1 MNGNTAIFY
10 DVENLLKG
18 YNMPK
23 NYINSISLKSIFK
36 EVKKISIVKR
46 ILVQKAYANWSDSRL
61 SVMKRDINEL
71 GIEPV
76 QIFGFSFYQK
86 KNAADIQLAVDAI
99 DLAYLRNNID
109 IFVIVSGD
117 GGFSAVARKLH
128 EYGKYVIGCGYKS
141 STNQILESICDYFI
155 GINDPEESNN
165 NDENE
170 DNEEKQE
177 LENNLKITN
186 PLVLKM
192 SQSLER
198 LSTHKR
204 EEIIKQSENIL
215 NWFAEDKEARRELAH
230 TGIHLSVIKEAFK
243 YGINDFD
250 PSKVGLS
257 KFIQFLQYASRNT
270 KLKIVVSDKFQTKL
284 TLEDVDFD
292 NFEALPFLDE
302 HFLHSPE
309 NYKSILATGH
319 PRIKIIDSEDF
330 LKITGAIASLREN
343 YNLDSLLEKINGIYP
358 DIESENLNSCLLSLI
373 NLDIFDNVNSGK
385 HISEKVFQLKP
396 EYQDHK
402 VIIKK
407 FRQSIFDKLFSFW
420 GQDLKEKVI
429 DEMILDS

>member
-23 NYINSISLKSIFK
+23 QCINNISLKNIFK
-36 EVKKISIVKR
+36 EVKKIPKVKR

-99 DLAYLRNNID
+99 DLAHVRNNID

-128 EYGKYVIGCGYKS
+128 EYGKYVIACGYKT
-141 STNQILESICDYFI
+141 STNQILESMCDDFI
-155 GINDPEESNN
+155 GIDDPEESNVN
-165 NDENE
+165 NE
-170 DNEEKQE
+170 DEEKQD

-198 LSTHKR
+198 LSSNKK
-204 EEIIKQSENIL
+204 EDIAQQSENIL
-215 NWFAEDKEARRELAH
+215 NWFAEDKEARKELSH
-230 TGIHLSVIKEAFK
+230 NGIHLSVIKEAFK
-243 YGINDFD
+243 YGIDNFD
-250 PSKVGLS
+250 PTKIGLS
-257 KFIQFLQYASRNT
+257 KFIQFLQYACRNT
-270 KLKIVVSDKFQTKL
+270 ELKIVVSDKFQTKL
-284 TLEDVDFD
+284 TLRDVELE
-292 NFEALPFLDE
+292 NFEPLPFLDDD
-302 HFLHSPE
+302 FLHSPE

-330 LKITGAIASLREN
+330 LKITSAISTLSEN
-343 YNLDSLLEKINGIYP
+343 CNLDSLLEKINSIYP
-358 DIESENLNSCLLSLI
+358 EIESENINSCLLSLI
-373 NLDIFDNVNSGK
+373 SLDIFDNINSGK
-385 HISEKVFQLKP
+385 HISEKIFQLKP

-402 VIIKK
+402 SIIKK
-407 FRQSIFDKLFSFW
+407 FRQSIFDKLSAFW
-420 GQDLKEKVI
+420 GEDLRENVI
-429 DEMILDS
+429 EQIILDF